1 MKFIRKCKLFY
12 LYDMKMEYKLL
23 LSHLTL
29 SVLAILLL
37 TTLLYTNSA
46 GILEHKLLNSAEATS
61 EKIILS
67 LENIIQKYD
76 NMTYSF
82 SMMETVTDIYS
93 HPGPDYD
100 YSSIRKDRTDFENAM
115 FSCIPVQIRNSVPDC
130 DIRVY
135 FQDSFPYFNNASRYF
150 TYSSIEEEDW
160 FKRVYSTYRQN
171 RSSFF
176 ILSSQELSGEK
187 SEDTPYMSI
196 ARVMPDKN
204 YYPSPLAILRLDFPE
219 SYLNEAINPNNFD
232 NALTF
237 LVSDETNRL
246 VSLSSASTESLYR
259 ELTLSRPVPDSD
271 TLDSWHRYRLDG
283 TDYFVIRQTLP
294 SYPLTLITMLPS
306 KSLLSEYYLHR
317 NFTFLIGGILLVF
330 CLFLSTVLAKT
341 MSGRIIR
348 LTSRMKQ
355 VKKGELISLPSSI
368 IQGKDEIG
376 ELTSTYNY
384 MIHAMEDL
392 IEKEYLLGQ
401 ETKNAELKILQA
413 QINPHFLYNTLDMIQ
428 WFAEEGMLSQIEESV
443 SSLAT
448 FYRLS
453 LSNGKEF
460 ISLREEMEH
469 VRSYIRLQKLRFPDT
484 FLYEEELDEG
494 LLDYLLPKT
503 TLQPLVE
510 NAITHGLQESKR
522 IPGHLLIK
530 IEKEEGKNIRISI
543 LDDGAGMKNPPRPTP
558 NSGTSRETAG
568 TASAFPTYPPVSPCF
583 TGLAMEWSLNKISR
597 KEPLPSCG
605 FLSRKA
611 YREKPS

>member
-46 GILEHKLLNSAEATS
+46 GILERKLLNSAEATS

-317 NFTFLIGGILLVF
+317 NFTFLIGGILLVL

-376 ELTSTYNY
+376 ELTSSYNY

-469 VRSYIRLQKLRFPDT
+469 VRSYIRLQRLRFPDT

-543 LDDGAGMKNPPRPTP
+543 LDDGAGMKNPPRTTP
-558 NSGTSRETAG
+558 NGGTSRENSGHGFGIPNVSSRLTLLYGPGYGVVFEQNIPEG
-568 TASAFPTYPPVSPCF
+568 TIAIVRIPIPESV
-583 TGLAMEWSLNKISR
+583 
-597 KEPLPSCG
+597 
-605 FLSRKA
+605 
-611 YREKPS
+611 

>member
-160 FKRVYSTYRQN
+160 FKRVYSTYRKN

-543 LDDGAGMKNPPRPTP
+543 LDDGAGMKKSPRTTP
-558 NSGTSRETAG
+558 NGGTSRENSGHGFGIPNVSSRLTLLYGPGYGVVFEQNIPEG
-568 TASAFPTYPPVSPCF
+568 TIAIVRIPIPESV
-583 TGLAMEWSLNKISR
+583 
-597 KEPLPSCG
+597 
-605 FLSRKA
+605 
-611 YREKPS
+611 

>member
-46 GILEHKLLNSAEATS
+46 GILERKLLNSAEATS

-82 SMMETVTDIYS
+82 SMMKTVTDIYS

-376 ELTSTYNY
+376 ELTSSYNY

-469 VRSYIRLQKLRFPDT
+469 VRSYIRLQRLRFPDT

-543 LDDGAGMKNPPRPTP
+543 LDDGAGMKNPPRTTP
-558 NSGTSRETAG
+558 NGGTSRENSGHGFGIPNVSSRLTLLYGPGYGVVFEQNIPEG
-568 TASAFPTYPPVSPCF
+568 TIAIVRIPIPESV
-583 TGLAMEWSLNKISR
+583 
-597 KEPLPSCG
+597 
-605 FLSRKA
+605 
-611 YREKPS
+611 

>member
-46 GILEHKLLNSAEATS
+46 GILERKLLNSAEATS

-317 NFTFLIGGILLVF
+317 NFTFLIGGILLVL

-530 IEKEEGKNIRISI
+530 IEKEEGKNIRIRI
-543 LDDGAGMKNPPRPTP
+543 LDDGAGMKKPPRTTP
-558 NSGTSRETAG
+558 NGGTSRENSGHGFGIPNVSSRLTLLYGPGYGVVFEQNIPEG
-568 TASAFPTYPPVSPCF
+568 TIAIVRIPIPESV
-583 TGLAMEWSLNKISR
+583 
-597 KEPLPSCG
+597 
-605 FLSRKA
+605 
-611 YREKPS
+611 

>member
-558 NSGTSRETAG
+558 NSRTSRENSGHGFGIPNVSSRLTLLYGPGYGVVFEQNIPEG
-568 TASAFPTYPPVSPCF
+568 TIAIVRIPIPESV
-583 TGLAMEWSLNKISR
+583 
-597 KEPLPSCG
+597 
-605 FLSRKA
+605 
-611 YREKPS
+611 

>member
-46 GILEHKLLNSAEATS
+46 GILERKLLNSAEATS

-160 FKRVYSTYRQN
+160 FKRVYSTYRKN

-469 VRSYIRLQKLRFPDT
+469 VRSYIRLQRLRFPDT

-530 IEKEEGKNIRISI
+530 IEKEEGKNIRIRI
-543 LDDGAGMKNPPRPTP
+543 LDDGAGMKKPPRTTP
-558 NSGTSRETAG
+558 NGGTSRENSGHGFGIPNVSSRLTLLYGPGYGVVFEQNIPEG
-568 TASAFPTYPPVSPCF
+568 TIAIVRIPIPESV
-583 TGLAMEWSLNKISR
+583 
-597 KEPLPSCG
+597 
-605 FLSRKA
+605 
-611 YREKPS
+611 

>member
-46 GILEHKLLNSAEATS
+46 GILERKLLNSAEATS

-469 VRSYIRLQKLRFPDT
+469 VRSYIRLQRLRFPDT

-522 IPGHLLIK
+522 IPGHLFIK

-543 LDDGAGMKNPPRPTP
+543 LDDGAGMKKPPRTTP
-558 NSGTSRETAG
+558 NGGTSRENSGHGFGIPNVSSRLTLLYGPGYGVVFEQNIPEG
-568 TASAFPTYPPVSPCF
+568 TIAIVRIPIPESV
-583 TGLAMEWSLNKISR
+583 
-597 KEPLPSCG
+597 
-605 FLSRKA
+605 
-611 YREKPS
+611 

>member
-46 GILEHKLLNSAEATS
+46 GILERKLLNSAEATS

-469 VRSYIRLQKLRFPDT
+469 VRSYIRLQRLRFPDT

-530 IEKEEGKNIRISI
+530 IEKEEGKNIRIRI
-543 LDDGAGMKNPPRPTP
+543 LDDGAGMKKPPRTTP
-558 NSGTSRETAG
+558 NGGTSRENSGHGFGIPNVSSRLTLLYGPGYGVVFEHNIPEG
-568 TASAFPTYPPVSPCF
+568 TIAIVRIPIPESV
-583 TGLAMEWSLNKISR
+583 
-597 KEPLPSCG
+597 
-605 FLSRKA
+605 
-611 YREKPS
+611 

>member
-100 YSSIRKDRTDFENAM
+100 YSSIRKDLTDFENAM

-558 NSGTSRETAG
+558 NSGTSRENSGHGFGIPNVSSRLTLLYGPGYGVVFEQNIPEG
-568 TASAFPTYPPVSPCF
+568 TIAIVRIPIPESV
-583 TGLAMEWSLNKISR
+583 
-597 KEPLPSCG
+597 
-605 FLSRKA
+605 
-611 YREKPS
+611 

>member
-46 GILEHKLLNSAEATS
+46 GILERKLLNSAEATS

-469 VRSYIRLQKLRFPDT
+469 VRSYIRLQRLRFPDT
-484 FLYEEELDEG
+484 FLYKEELDEG

-530 IEKEEGKNIRISI
+530 IEKEEGKNIRIRI
-543 LDDGAGMKNPPRPTP
+543 LDDGAGMKKPPRTTP
-558 NSGTSRETAG
+558 NGGTSRENSGHGFGIPNVSSRLTLLYGPGYGVVFEQNIPEG
-568 TASAFPTYPPVSPCF
+568 TIAIVRIPIPESV
-583 TGLAMEWSLNKISR
+583 
-597 KEPLPSCG
+597 
-605 FLSRKA
+605 
-611 YREKPS
+611 

>member
-469 VRSYIRLQKLRFPDT
+469 VRSYIRLQRLRFPDT

-543 LDDGAGMKNPPRPTP
+543 LDDGAGMKNPPRTTP
-558 NSGTSRETAG
+558 NGGTSRENSGHGFGIPNVSSRLTLLYGPGYGVVFEQNIPEG
-568 TASAFPTYPPVSPCF
+568 TIAIVRIPIPESV
-583 TGLAMEWSLNKISR
+583 
-597 KEPLPSCG
+597 
-605 FLSRKA
+605 
-611 YREKPS
+611 

>member
-46 GILEHKLLNSAEATS
+46 GILERKLLNSAEATS
-61 EKIILS
+61 EKIIWS

-160 FKRVYSTYRQN
+160 FKRVYSTYRKN

-317 NFTFLIGGILLVF
+317 NFTFLIGGILLVL

-469 VRSYIRLQKLRFPDT
+469 VRSYIRLQRLRFPDT

-530 IEKEEGKNIRISI
+530 IEKEEGKNIRIRI
-543 LDDGAGMKNPPRPTP
+543 LDDGAGMKKPPRTTP
-558 NSGTSRETAG
+558 NGGTSRENSGHGFGIPNVSSRLTLLYGPGYGVVFEQNIPEG
-568 TASAFPTYPPVSPCF
+568 TIAIVRIPIPESV
-583 TGLAMEWSLNKISR
+583 
-597 KEPLPSCG
+597 
-605 FLSRKA
+605 
-611 YREKPS
+611 

>member
-46 GILEHKLLNSAEATS
+46 GILERKLLNSAEATS

-376 ELTSTYNY
+376 ELTSSYNY

-469 VRSYIRLQKLRFPDT
+469 VRSYIRLQRLRFPDT

-543 LDDGAGMKNPPRPTP
+543 LDDGAGMKNPPRTTP
-558 NSGTSRETAG
+558 NGGTSRENSGHGFGIPNVSSRLTLLYGPGYGVVFEKNIPEG
-568 TASAFPTYPPVSPCF
+568 TIAIVRIPIPESV
-583 TGLAMEWSLNKISR
+583 
-597 KEPLPSCG
+597 
-605 FLSRKA
+605 
-611 YREKPS
+611 

>member
-46 GILEHKLLNSAEATS
+46 GILERKLLNSAEATS

-160 FKRVYSTYRQN
+160 FKRVYSTYRKN

-204 YYPSPLAILRLDFPE
+204 YYPSHLAILRLDFPE

-317 NFTFLIGGILLVF
+317 NFTFLIGGILLVL

-469 VRSYIRLQKLRFPDT
+469 VRSYIRLQRLRFPDT

-530 IEKEEGKNIRISI
+530 IEKEEGKNIRIRI
-543 LDDGAGMKNPPRPTP
+543 LDDGAGMKKPPRTTP
-558 NSGTSRETAG
+558 NGGTSRENSGHGFGIPNVSSRLTLLYGPGYGVVFEQNIPEG
-568 TASAFPTYPPVSPCF
+568 TIAIVRIPIPESV
-583 TGLAMEWSLNKISR
+583 
-597 KEPLPSCG
+597 
-605 FLSRKA
+605 
-611 YREKPS
+611 

>member
-46 GILEHKLLNSAEATS
+46 GILERKLLNSAEATS

-204 YYPSPLAILRLDFPE
+204 YYPSPRAILRLDFPE

-376 ELTSTYNY
+376 ELTSSYNY

-469 VRSYIRLQKLRFPDT
+469 VRSYIRLQRLRFPDT

-543 LDDGAGMKNPPRPTP
+543 LDDGAGMKNPPRTTP
-558 NSGTSRETAG
+558 NGGTSRENSGHGFGIPNVSSRLTLLYGPGYGVVFEQNIPEG
-568 TASAFPTYPPVSPCF
+568 TIAIVRIPIPESV
-583 TGLAMEWSLNKISR
+583 
-597 KEPLPSCG
+597 
-605 FLSRKA
+605 
-611 YREKPS
+611 

>member
-46 GILEHKLLNSAEATS
+46 GILERKLLNSAEATS

-160 FKRVYSTYRQN
+160 FKRVYSTYRKN

-469 VRSYIRLQKLRFPDT
+469 VRSYIRLQRLRFPDT

-543 LDDGAGMKNPPRPTP
+543 LDDGAGMKNPPRTTP
-558 NSGTSRETAG
+558 NGGTSRENSGHGFGIPNVSSRLTLLYGPGYGVVFEQNIPEG
-568 TASAFPTYPPVSPCF
+568 TIAIVRIPIPESV
-583 TGLAMEWSLNKISR
+583 
-597 KEPLPSCG
+597 
-605 FLSRKA
+605 
-611 YREKPS
+611 

>member
-46 GILEHKLLNSAEATS
+46 GILERKLLNSAEATS

-160 FKRVYSTYRQN
+160 FKRVYSTYRKN

-317 NFTFLIGGILLVF
+317 NFTFLIGGILLVL

-401 ETKNAELKILQA
+401 DTKNAELKILQA

-469 VRSYIRLQKLRFPDT
+469 VRSYIRLQRLRFPDT

-530 IEKEEGKNIRISI
+530 IEKEEGKNIRIRI
-543 LDDGAGMKNPPRPTP
+543 LDDGAGMKKPPRTTP
-558 NSGTSRETAG
+558 NGGTSRENSGHGFGIPNVSSRLTLLYGPGYGVVFEQNIPEG
-568 TASAFPTYPPVSPCF
+568 TIAIVRIPIPESV
-583 TGLAMEWSLNKISR
+583 
-597 KEPLPSCG
+597 
-605 FLSRKA
+605 
-611 YREKPS
+611 

>member
-46 GILEHKLLNSAEATS
+46 GILERKLLNSAEATS

-160 FKRVYSTYRQN
+160 FKRVYSTYRKN

-469 VRSYIRLQKLRFPDT
+469 VRSYIRLQRLRFPDT
-484 FLYEEELDEG
+484 FLYKEELDEG

-558 NSGTSRETAG
+558 NGGTSRENSGHGFGIPNVSSRLTLLYGPGYGVVFEQNIPEG
-568 TASAFPTYPPVSPCF
+568 TIAIVRIPIPESV
-583 TGLAMEWSLNKISR
+583 
-597 KEPLPSCG
+597 
-605 FLSRKA
+605 
-611 YREKPS
+611 

>member
-46 GILEHKLLNSAEATS
+46 GILERKLLNSAEATS

-259 ELTLSRPVPDSD
+259 ELTLSRPIPDSD

-376 ELTSTYNY
+376 ELTSSYNY

-469 VRSYIRLQKLRFPDT
+469 VRSYIRLQRLRFPDT

-543 LDDGAGMKNPPRPTP
+543 LDDGAGMKNPPRTTP
-558 NSGTSRETAG
+558 NGGTSRENSGHGFGIPNVSSRLTLLYGPGYGVVFEQNIPEG
-568 TASAFPTYPPVSPCF
+568 TIAIVRIPIPESV
-583 TGLAMEWSLNKISR
+583 
-597 KEPLPSCG
+597 
-605 FLSRKA
+605 
-611 YREKPS
+611 

>member
-46 GILEHKLLNSAEATS
+46 GILERKLLNSAEATS

-160 FKRVYSTYRQN
+160 FKRVYSTYRKN

-317 NFTFLIGGILLVF
+317 NFTFLIGGILLVL

-355 VKKGELISLPSSI
+355 VKKGELIFLPSSI

-469 VRSYIRLQKLRFPDT
+469 VRSYIRLQRLRFPDT

-530 IEKEEGKNIRISI
+530 IEKEEGKNIRIRI
-543 LDDGAGMKNPPRPTP
+543 LDDGAGMKKPPRTTP
-558 NSGTSRETAG
+558 NGGTSRENSGHGFGIPNVSSRLTLLYGPGYGVVFEQNIPEG
-568 TASAFPTYPPVSPCF
+568 TIAIVRIPIPESV
-583 TGLAMEWSLNKISR
+583 
-597 KEPLPSCG
+597 
-605 FLSRKA
+605 
-611 YREKPS
+611 

>member
-46 GILEHKLLNSAEATS
+46 GILERKLLNSAEATS

-306 KSLLSEYYLHR
+306 KSLLSDYYLHR
-317 NFTFLIGGILLVF
+317 NFTFLIGGIRLVF
-330 CLFLSTVLAKT
+330 CLCLSTVLAKT

-543 LDDGAGMKNPPRPTP
+543 LDDGAGMKNPPRTTP
-558 NSGTSRETAG
+558 NGGTSRENSGHGFGIPNVSSRLTLLYGPGYGVVFEQNIPEG
-568 TASAFPTYPPVSPCF
+568 TIAIVRIPIPESV
-583 TGLAMEWSLNKISR
+583 
-597 KEPLPSCG
+597 
-605 FLSRKA
+605 
-611 YREKPS
+611 

>member
-46 GILEHKLLNSAEATS
+46 GILERKLLNSAEATS

-160 FKRVYSTYRQN
+160 FKRVYSTYRKN

-376 ELTSTYNY
+376 ELTSSYNY

-469 VRSYIRLQKLRFPDT
+469 VRSYIRLQRLRFPDT

-543 LDDGAGMKNPPRPTP
+543 LDDGAGMKNPPRTTP
-558 NSGTSRETAG
+558 NGGTSRENSGHGFGIPNVSSRLTLLYGPGYGVVFEQNIPEG
-568 TASAFPTYPPVSPCF
+568 TIAIVRIPIPESV
-583 TGLAMEWSLNKISR
+583 
-597 KEPLPSCG
+597 
-605 FLSRKA
+605 
-611 YREKPS
+611 

>member
-46 GILEHKLLNSAEATS
+46 GILERKLLNSAEATS

-160 FKRVYSTYRQN
+160 FKRVNSTYRQN

-543 LDDGAGMKNPPRPTP
+543 LDDGAGMKKPPRTTP
-558 NSGTSRETAG
+558 NGGTSRENSGHGFGIPNVSSRLTLLYGPGYGVVFEQNIPEG
-568 TASAFPTYPPVSPCF
+568 TIAIVRIPIPESV
-583 TGLAMEWSLNKISR
+583 
-597 KEPLPSCG
+597 
-605 FLSRKA
+605 
-611 YREKPS
+611 

>member
-46 GILEHKLLNSAEATS
+46 GILERKLLNSAEATS

-355 VKKGELISLPSSI
+355 VKKGELISLPSFI

-376 ELTSTYNY
+376 ELTSSYNY

-469 VRSYIRLQKLRFPDT
+469 VRSYIRLQRLRFPDT

-543 LDDGAGMKNPPRPTP
+543 LDDGAGMKNPPRTTP
-558 NSGTSRETAG
+558 NGGTSRENSGHGFGIPNVSSRLTLLYGPGYGVVFEQNIPEG
-568 TASAFPTYPPVSPCF
+568 TIAIVRIPIPESV
-583 TGLAMEWSLNKISR
+583 
-597 KEPLPSCG
+597 
-605 FLSRKA
+605 
-611 YREKPS
+611 

>member
-1 MKFIRKCKLFY
+1 MKFIRKYKLFY
-12 LYDMKMEYKLL
+12 LYDMKIEYKLL

-37 TTLLYTNSA
+37 TMLLYTNSA
-46 GILEHKLLNSAEATS
+46 GVLERKLLNSAEATS

-93 HPGPDYD
+93 HSGPDYD
-100 YSSIRKDRTDFENAM
+100 QSSIRKDRADFENAM
-115 FSCIPVQIRNSVPDC
+115 FSCIPVQIRNSVPNC

-176 ILSSQELSGEK
+176 ILSSQEFSGEK

-196 ARVMPDKN
+196 VRVIQDKN

-219 SYLNEAINPNNFD
+219 NYLNEAIAPNNFD

-237 LVSDETNRL
+237 LVSDETNLL
-246 VSLSSASTESLYR
+246 VSLSNASTESLYQ
-259 ELTLSRPVPDSD
+259 ELTLSRPIADSD
-271 TLDSWHRYRLDG
+271 SLDIWHKYRLDG
-283 TDYFVIRQTLP
+283 TDYFVIHQALP
-294 SYPLTLITMLPS
+294 SYPLTLITMLPV

-317 NFTFLIGGILLVF
+317 NFTFLIGGILLAF

-348 LTSRMKQ
+348 LTSHMKQ
-355 VKKGELISLPSSI
+355 VKNGELIFLPSSI

-376 ELTSTYNY
+376 ELISTYNY
-384 MIHAMEDL
+384 MIHAMKNL

-401 ETKNAELKILQA
+401 ETKNAELRILQA

-469 VRSYIRLQKLRFPDT
+469 VRSYIRLQRLRFPNT
-484 FLYEEELDEG
+484 FLYEEKLDEG

-522 IPGHLLIK
+522 IPGHLTIK
-530 IEKEEGKNIRISI
+530 IEKEEGKNARISI
-543 LDDGAGMKNPPRPTP
+543 LDDGVGMPTSPRITP
-558 NSGTSRETAG
+558 NSGTSRKNNGHGFGISNVSSRLTLIYGPSYGVTFEKNIPQG
-568 TASAFPTYPPVSPCF
+568 TIAIVRIPIPER
-583 TGLAMEWSLNKISR
+583 L
-597 KEPLPSCG
+597 
-605 FLSRKA
+605 
-611 YREKPS
+611 

>member
-160 FKRVYSTYRQN
+160 FKRVYSTYRKN

-530 IEKEEGKNIRISI
+530 IEKEEGKNIRIRI
-543 LDDGAGMKNPPRPTP
+543 LDDGAGMKKPPRTTP
-558 NSGTSRETAG
+558 NGGTSRENSGHGFGIPNVSSRLTLLYGPGYGVVFEQNIPEG
-568 TASAFPTYPPVSPCF
+568 TIAIVRIPIPESV
-583 TGLAMEWSLNKISR
+583 
-597 KEPLPSCG
+597 
-605 FLSRKA
+605 
-611 YREKPS
+611 

>member
-46 GILEHKLLNSAEATS
+46 GILERKLLNSAEATS

-376 ELTSTYNY
+376 ELTSSYNY

-469 VRSYIRLQKLRFPDT
+469 VRSYIRLQRLRFPDT

-558 NSGTSRETAG
+558 NSGTSRENSGHGFGIPNVSSRLTLLYGPGYGVVFEQNIPEG
-568 TASAFPTYPPVSPCF
+568 TIAIVRIPIPESV
-583 TGLAMEWSLNKISR
+583 
-597 KEPLPSCG
+597 
-605 FLSRKA
+605 
-611 YREKPS
+611 

>member
-46 GILEHKLLNSAEATS
+46 GILERKLLNSAEATS

-160 FKRVYSTYRQN
+160 FKRVYSTYRKN

-376 ELTSTYNY
+376 ELTSSYNY

-543 LDDGAGMKNPPRPTP
+543 LDDGAGMKKSPRTTP
-558 NSGTSRETAG
+558 NGGTSRENSGHGFGIPNVSSRLTLLYGPGYGVVFEQNIPEG
-568 TASAFPTYPPVSPCF
+568 TIAIVRIPIPESV
-583 TGLAMEWSLNKISR
+583 
-597 KEPLPSCG
+597 
-605 FLSRKA
+605 
-611 YREKPS
+611 

>member
-160 FKRVYSTYRQN
+160 FKRVYSTYRKN

-469 VRSYIRLQKLRFPDT
+469 VRSYIRLQRLRFPDT

-530 IEKEEGKNIRISI
+530 IEKEEGKNIRIRI
-543 LDDGAGMKNPPRPTP
+543 LDDGAGMKKPPRTTP
-558 NSGTSRETAG
+558 NGGTSRENSGHGFGIPNVSSRLTLLYGPGYGVVFEQNIPEG
-568 TASAFPTYPPVSPCF
+568 TIAIVRIPIPESV
-583 TGLAMEWSLNKISR
+583 
-597 KEPLPSCG
+597 
-605 FLSRKA
+605 
-611 YREKPS
+611 

>member
-29 SVLAILLL
+29 SVLALLLL

-46 GILEHKLLNSAEATS
+46 GILERKLLNSAEATS

-160 FKRVYSTYRQN
+160 FKRVNSTYRQN

-543 LDDGAGMKNPPRPTP
+543 LDDGAGMKKPPRTTP
-558 NSGTSRETAG
+558 NGGTSRENSGHGFGIPNVSSRLTLLYGPGYGVVFEQNIPEG
-568 TASAFPTYPPVSPCF
+568 TIAIVRIPIPESV
-583 TGLAMEWSLNKISR
+583 
-597 KEPLPSCG
+597 
-605 FLSRKA
+605 
-611 YREKPS
+611 

>member
-46 GILEHKLLNSAEATS
+46 GILERKLLNSAEATS

-160 FKRVYSTYRQN
+160 FKRVYSTYRKN

-317 NFTFLIGGILLVF
+317 NFTFLIGGILLVL

-469 VRSYIRLQKLRFPDT
+469 VRSYIRLQRLRFPDT
-484 FLYEEELDEG
+484 FLYEEELDDG
-494 LLDYLLPKT
+494 LLDYLLPNT

-530 IEKEEGKNIRISI
+530 IEKEEGKNIRIRI
-543 LDDGAGMKNPPRPTP
+543 LDDGAGMKKPPRTTP
-558 NSGTSRETAG
+558 NGGTSRENSGHGFGIPNVSSRLTLLYGPGYGVVFEQNIPEG
-568 TASAFPTYPPVSPCF
+568 TIAIVRIPIPESV
-583 TGLAMEWSLNKISR
+583 
-597 KEPLPSCG
+597 
-605 FLSRKA
+605 
-611 YREKPS
+611 

>member
-46 GILEHKLLNSAEATS
+46 GILERKLLNSAEATS

-160 FKRVYSTYRQN
+160 FKRVYSTYRKN

-469 VRSYIRLQKLRFPDT
+469 VRSYIRLQRLRFPDT

-543 LDDGAGMKNPPRPTP
+543 LDDGAGMKKPPRTTP
-558 NSGTSRETAG
+558 NGGTSRENSGHGFGIPNVSSRLTLLYGPGYGVVFEQNIPEG
-568 TASAFPTYPPVSPCF
+568 TIAIVRIPIPESV
-583 TGLAMEWSLNKISR
+583 
-597 KEPLPSCG
+597 
-605 FLSRKA
+605 
-611 YREKPS
+611 

>member
-46 GILEHKLLNSAEATS
+46 GILERKLLNSAEATS

-160 FKRVYSTYRQN
+160 FKRVYSTYRKN

-376 ELTSTYNY
+376 ELTSSYNY

-558 NSGTSRETAG
+558 NSGTSRENSGHGFGIPNVSSRLTLLYGPGYGVVFEQNIPEG
-568 TASAFPTYPPVSPCF
+568 TIAIVRIPIPESV
-583 TGLAMEWSLNKISR
+583 
-597 KEPLPSCG
+597 
-605 FLSRKA
+605 
-611 YREKPS
+611 

>member
-46 GILEHKLLNSAEATS
+46 GILERKLLNSAEATS

-160 FKRVYSTYRQN
+160 FKRVYSTYRKN

-219 SYLNEAINPNNFD
+219 SYRNEAINPTKFD

-317 NFTFLIGGILLVF
+317 NFTFLIGGILLVL

-469 VRSYIRLQKLRFPDT
+469 VRSYIRLQRLRFPDT

-530 IEKEEGKNIRISI
+530 IEKEEGKNIRIRI
-543 LDDGAGMKNPPRPTP
+543 LDDGAGMKKPPRTTP
-558 NSGTSRETAG
+558 NGGTSRENSGHGFGIPNVSSRLTLLYGPGYGVVFEQNIPEG
-568 TASAFPTYPPVSPCF
+568 TIAIVRIPIPESV
-583 TGLAMEWSLNKISR
+583 
-597 KEPLPSCG
+597 
-605 FLSRKA
+605 
-611 YREKPS
+611 

>member
-46 GILEHKLLNSAEATS
+46 GILERKLLNSAEATS

-160 FKRVYSTYRQN
+160 FKRVYSTYRKN

-176 ILSSQELSGEK
+176 ILSSQGLSGEK

-317 NFTFLIGGILLVF
+317 NFTFLIGGILLVL

-469 VRSYIRLQKLRFPDT
+469 VRSYIRLQRLRFPDT

-530 IEKEEGKNIRISI
+530 IEKEEGKNIRIRI
-543 LDDGAGMKNPPRPTP
+543 LDDGAGMKKPPRTTP
-558 NSGTSRETAG
+558 NGGTSRENSGHGFGIPNVSSRLTLLYGPGYGVVFEQNIPEG
-568 TASAFPTYPPVSPCF
+568 TIAIVRIPIPESV
-583 TGLAMEWSLNKISR
+583 
-597 KEPLPSCG
+597 
-605 FLSRKA
+605 
-611 YREKPS
+611 

>member
-317 NFTFLIGGILLVF
+317 NFTFLIGGILLVL

-469 VRSYIRLQKLRFPDT
+469 VRSYIRLQRLRFPDT

-543 LDDGAGMKNPPRPTP
+543 LDDGAGMKNPPRTTP
-558 NSGTSRETAG
+558 NGGTSRENSGHGFGIPNVSSRLTLLYGPGYGVVFEQNIPEG
-568 TASAFPTYPPVSPCF
+568 TIAIVRIPIPESV
-583 TGLAMEWSLNKISR
+583 
-597 KEPLPSCG
+597 
-605 FLSRKA
+605 
-611 YREKPS
+611 

>member
-46 GILEHKLLNSAEATS
+46 GILERKLLNSAEATS

-558 NSGTSRETAG
+558 NSGTSRENSGHGFGIPNVSSRLTLLYGPGYGVVFEQNIPEG
-568 TASAFPTYPPVSPCF
+568 TIAIVRIPIPESV
-583 TGLAMEWSLNKISR
+583 
-597 KEPLPSCG
+597 
-605 FLSRKA
+605 
-611 YREKPS
+611 